1 MLHKYC
7 IFTNWRFAATLHLA
21 SVLVPF
27 FQQHLLTLY
36 FCHILVI
43 HTTFQTFLLLYLLWW
58 SVISDLW
65 CYGAHEWHSSRMA
78 NLIDKCLCS
87 DCSIDQLFSFSLFRH
102 LYSLRHKYIKLGQ
115 LTIWQWSPSVQVKSH
130 TCLTLNHKAEM
141 LKLSVKDM
149 LKAEI
154 GWKWGLLD
162 QTARLWMGKEK
173 FLKEIKCATPVNIWM
188 IREQNNLIAA
198 LEKVLV
204 VWMEGQISCNMPL
217 SQNPE

>member
-43 HTTFQTFLLLYLLWW
+43 HTAFQTFLLLYLLWW
-58 SVISDLW
+58 SLISDLW

-102 LYSLRHKYIKLGQ
+102 LYSLRHKYILAQIGPINH
-115 LTIWQWSPSVQVKSH
+115 LTMVSKCSSEESYMSYFKSQGRNVE
-130 TCLTLNHKAEM
+130 T
-141 LKLSVKDM
+141 
-149 LKAEI
+149 
-154 GWKWGLLD
+154 
-162 QTARLWMGKEK
+162 
-173 FLKEIKCATPVNIWM
+173 
-188 IREQNNLIAA
+188 
-198 LEKVLV
+198 
-204 VWMEGQISCNMPL
+204 
-217 SQNPE
+217 